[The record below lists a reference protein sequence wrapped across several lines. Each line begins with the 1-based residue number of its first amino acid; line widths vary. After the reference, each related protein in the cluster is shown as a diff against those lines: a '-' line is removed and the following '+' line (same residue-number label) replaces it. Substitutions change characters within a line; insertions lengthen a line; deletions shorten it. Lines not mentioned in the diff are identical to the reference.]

1 MNHKTKKED
10 LQFDCQLKAKNL
22 QTALESVVN
31 YNFQSFFLL
40 ENYIR
45 CKKES
50 IEAVERLIKH
60 LESGK

>member
-1 MNHKTKKED
+1 MNHKTKKEE
-10 LQFDCQLKAKNL
+10 LLFDCQLKAKNL
-22 QTALESVVN
+22 QTALDSVLN

-50 IEAVERLIKH
+50 IEAVERLISH
-60 LESGK
+60 MESGE